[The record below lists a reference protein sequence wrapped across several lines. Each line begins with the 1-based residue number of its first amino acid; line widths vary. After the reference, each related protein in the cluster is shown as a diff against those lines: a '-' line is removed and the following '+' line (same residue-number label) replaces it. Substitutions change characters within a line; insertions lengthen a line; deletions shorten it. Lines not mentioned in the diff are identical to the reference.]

1 MRVVLCHECDVLLTY
16 SSLLH
21 LGHNVL
27 QNVGI
32 PVTPVLHL
40 CRGGGGGQ
48 NVNIPVTPV
57 LNHLCRGG
65 AKCGHTRD
73 PRTSPV

>member
-21 LGHNVL
+21 LGHNVF

-40 CRGGGGGQ
+40 CVCVCVCVCVGGGGG
-48 NVNIPVTPV
+48 
-57 LNHLCRGG
+57 G
-65 AKCGHTRD
+65 AKCEHTFD
-73 PRTSPV
+73 LCTSPM